1 MRYARATGRYLAL
14 RTMKTYSLLLVL
26 GIADLAMAQV
36 QFSANRTT
44 AGLLTAG
51 SGAAVQT
58 LALPVLAVAGTDS
71 RSLNAAGGYAY
82 HNWSVAN
89 SPVPVLDGVRLVA
102 ATTGTAAVASGTYR
116 VDISQ
121 PTLGYVALRLSTS
134 TNNTPGALTQA
145 SIDIGADGT
154 AEVDTANPVRVI
166 GLQIGPVPTPV
177 LIRVDANTTGTA
189 QAYVDAWLQVI
200 PPLQTVATRVHTS
213 CQPGSF
219 DASVSATN
227 DVLGLWHSTCQYG
240 CHPSLL
246 VAGFSAQSQLLQPDP
261 FCSLLVP
268 SPDVV
273 LLAPSTSTQVTWVVP
288 VPAAVRPFV
297 LWAQAVQLQGSFLR
311 TTDAWLVVGQP

>member
-1 MRYARATGRYLAL
+1 
-14 RTMKTYSLLLVL
+14 MKTCSLLLVL

-36 QFSANRTT
+36 QLSATRTT

-58 LALPVLAVAGTDS
+58 LALPVLVVAGTDS
-71 RSLNAAGGYAY
+71 LSVNAVGGYSY
-82 HNWSVAN
+82 HHWSVAS
-89 SPVPVLDGVRLVA
+89 SPVSVLDGARLVA
-102 ATTGTAAVASGTYR
+102 ATNGDAAVTSGTYR
-116 VDISQ
+116 VDLSQ
-121 PTLGYVALRLSTS
+121 PTLGYVAFRLSTS
-134 TNNTPGALTQA
+134 TNNTPGAVTQA

-154 AEVDTANPVRVI
+154 AEVDSANPVRTI

-177 LIRVDANTTGTA
+177 LIHVAASTTGTA
-189 QAYVDAWLQVI
+189 QAWVDAWLQII
-200 PPLQTVATRVHTS
+200 PPLQTVATRVHAS

-219 DASVSATN
+219 IASVAPTN

-240 CHPSLL
+240 CYPSLL

-261 FCSLLVP
+261 FCSLLIP

-273 LLAPSTSTQVTWVVP
+273 LLAPPTSTQVTWVVP

-311 TTDAWLVVGQP
+311 TSDAWLVVGQP